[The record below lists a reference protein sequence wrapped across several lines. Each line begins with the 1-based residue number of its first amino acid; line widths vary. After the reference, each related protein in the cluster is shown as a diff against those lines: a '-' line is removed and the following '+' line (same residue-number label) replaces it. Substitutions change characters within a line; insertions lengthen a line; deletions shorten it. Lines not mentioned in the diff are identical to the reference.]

1 MDILWGVLGNLHF
14 NATTFVFQ
22 LVAFVVFH
30 FAMRAIIY
38 DRLISVRNS
47 RDGRIEA
54 GLAKAKA
61 AADQAQSLKADY
73 DTKMK
78 TLRNDLKSK
87 VDSARAVAEAESK
100 ERTEAARKQA
110 AEILEQAQ
118 IEVAAE
124 QAKAEEELGR
134 RSADLARSISRRLVE
149 QNFSSSA
156 QADVLS
162 GLGV

>member
-100 ERTEAARKQA
+100 EKTEAARKQA